1 MNNWIKVDSSEW
13 MIIVFRLLNFV
24 ISLAVISTLFGM
36 MFKILPDAKIEW
48 KHVWLGSLVTGLLFT
63 IGKTALSYYFG
74 KAEPASAYGA
84 AGSVILMLLW
94 VSYSSMIL
102 FFGAEFTAA
111 YAKMYSGVVP
121 PSDIAR
127 VDKT

>member
-1 MNNWIKVDSSEW
+1 
-13 MIIVFRLLNFV
+13 
-24 ISLAVISTLFGM
+24 
-36 MFKILPDAKIEW
+36 
-48 KHVWLGSLVTGLLFT
+48 
-63 IGKTALSYYFG
+63 
-74 KAEPASAYGA
+74 
-84 AGSVILMLLW
+84 MLLW